1 VLVAAVGLIVR
12 LAVFLVNARP
22 LFMSDSGEYLEVAH
36 TYYLPAD
43 RPIGVS
49 AFFKVVLVLSHD
61 LRAIVVA
68 HSLLGVAAAVLTV
81 IAARLIGVRG
91 RFATA
96 AGLAVAVSP
105 TMLVYERLI
114 LAEALVVFL
123 TVLAIVLFLSALHTG
138 RFGRAIV
145 AGVVVGLIATVR
157 SNNAVVGAGLALIVL
172 SAEWALNT
180 WTRLGLVVALVFGA
194 AVPVVGYAAMNYA
207 DSHAR
212 LGEGTFTLANF
223 DGIALFAR
231 VAHLTD
237 CTHPDRPPAIR
248 AEVCAAGDDYLG
260 SEVDQIVWNP
270 GPVNTALGSPDVG
283 DKNAQLRRLALE
295 TIGQHPW
302 TVLSE
307 GIGTAWD
314 DLVGQD
320 LRYKYRAADAGYA
333 GVIVGRYFG
342 AAEAQNGDDG
352 FSDWLQGAYGWWIRL
367 RPLVWLGLLAA
378 IVVGLVGAGRPTR
391 MALLGIGTLVLPV
404 GIVAIAGAPGP
415 RYVAPYEFIGFLG
428 VSWLAQAWFARHR
441 PFAAGDGREDIAAPR
456 RGDDALTATAPPV

>member
-49 AFFKVVLVLSHD
+49 AFFKVVLALSHD

-123 TVLAIVLFLSALHTG
+123 TVLAIVLFLSALDTG

-172 SAEWALNT
+172 SAEWALKT

-207 DSHAR
+207 DSHGR

-270 GPVNTALGSPDVG
+270 GPVNTDRWEGLEEAFAR
-283 DKNAQLRRLALE
+283 DK
-295 TIGQHPW
+295 
-302 TVLSE
+302 
-307 GIGTAWD
+307 
-314 DLVGQD
+314 
-320 LRYKYRAADAGYA
+320 
-333 GVIVGRYFG
+333 
-342 AAEAQNGDDG
+342 
-352 FSDWLQGAYGWWIRL
+352 
-367 RPLVWLGLLAA
+367 
-378 IVVGLVGAGRPTR
+378 
-391 MALLGIGTLVLPV
+391 
-404 GIVAIAGAPGP
+404 
-415 RYVAPYEFIGFLG
+415 G
-428 VSWLAQAWFARHR
+428 VSRERAHKLAVDSI
-441 PFAAGDGREDIAAPR
+441 PFGRICEPEEVANLVAFLASPSASFVHGAHIPIDGGQRKALMDI
-456 RGDDALTATAPPV
+456 